1 MTNHFDQMKAVL
13 SIGRDVR
20 VLHSSI
26 SDVYVT
32 IRRSRSFMVRIMAA
46 LYLHG

>member
-1 MTNHFDQMKAVL
+1 MTYHVDLMKAVQ
-13 SIGRDVR
+13 SVDRDVR

-32 IRRSRSFMVRIMAA
+32 IRRSRSFMVRNMAA